1 MAKIILFFFLAA
13 ATAVP
18 AHAASVTP
26 GEAAWVPLGAA
37 EAAGVRAWFGRRAV
51 LTQFHDNQWH
61 AIAAIPAGQPPGE
74 YLIRYRA
81 EGGGN
86 RREQFRTFT
95 VGAPRP
101 FVQVADL
108 RLPAADSSGDAEWWW
123 RDAGVL
129 RRTAV
134 ANDRRPQLRFT
145 PPVDAPLLFPF
156 DARTPPGA
164 PLASTIGV
172 AFEFAADT
180 AVTAPASA
188 VAAPVRARGCS
199 GGIILD
205 HGGGLFSIFCG
216 LGEAA
221 QTITPGAQLAQGDA
235 IALLRPPQ
243 NATAVVHWS
252 VRMNGTWINPAG
264 LVAR

>member
-1 MAKIILFFFLAA
+1 VAKIVLCFFLAA
-13 ATAVP
+13 AAIP

-37 EAAGVRAWFGRRAV
+37 AAANVRAWFGRRAV
-51 LTQFHDNQWH
+51 LTQFHDKQWH
-61 AIAAIPAGQPPGE
+61 AVAAIPADQPPGE

-81 EGGGN
+81 EGGGS

-101 FVQVADL
+101 FVQVAAL
-108 RLPAADSSGDAEWWW
+108 RLPAADVGGDAEWWW
-123 RDAGVL
+123 RDAEVL

-134 ANDRRPQLRFT
+134 AAERRPQLRFT

-156 DARTPPGA
+156 GAHTPPGA
-164 PLASTIGV
+164 PLAGTIGV
-172 AFEFAADT
+172 AFDAAAGT
-180 AVTAPASA
+180 AVTAPAA
-188 VAAPVRARGCS
+188 AAAAPLRARGC
-199 GGIILD
+199 GNGMILD

-216 LGEAA
+216 LGKAA

-235 IALLRPPQ
+235 IALLQPPQ
-243 NATAVVHWS
+243 NSTAVVHWS

>member
-1 MAKIILFFFLAA
+1 MAKVALFFLLAA
-13 ATAVP
+13 ATAAP

-26 GEAAWVPLGAA
+26 GEAAWVPLGVTGT
-37 EAAGVRAWFGRRAV
+37 AGVRAWFGRRAV
-51 LTQFHDNQWH
+51 LTEFHDNQWY
-61 AIAAIPAGQPPGE
+61 AVAAIPAGQPPGE

-81 EGGGN
+81 EGEGN
-86 RREQFRTFT
+86 RRERFRTFT

-108 RLPAADSSGDAEWWW
+108 RLPAGGGAEWWW
-123 RDAGVL
+123 RDAEVL

-134 ANDRRPQLRFT
+134 VDDRRPQLRFT
-145 PPVDAPLLFPF
+145 PPVDAPPLFPF
-156 DARTPPGA
+156 DARTSPGA
-164 PLASTIGV
+164 PLAGTIGV
-172 AFEFAADT
+172 AFEVAADT
-180 AVTAPASA
+180 AVTVPAAA
-188 VAAPVRARGCS
+188 VATPLRARGCG

-221 QTITPGAQLAQGDA
+221 QIITPGAQLARGDP
-235 IALLRPPQ
+235 IALLRPAQ
-243 NATAVVHWS
+243 NSTAVVHWS